1 MQAQFPHRVHKRVV
15 DEREDMPD
23 VQAGNHNKDPVD
35 EETGSAVEPGVISEN
50 PKRRVNI
57 KCQQ

>member
-1 MQAQFPHRVHKRVV
+1 VHKRVV

>member
-1 MQAQFPHRVHKRVV
+1 MQAQFPHRVYKGVA

-23 VQAGNHNKDPVD
+23 VQAGNNNKDPVNK
-35 EETGSAVEPGVISEN
+35 ETGSAVEPGVISEN

-57 KCQQ
+57 KRKQ

>member
-1 MQAQFPHRVHKRVV
+1 MQAQFPHRVHQGVA

-35 EETGSAVEPGVISEN
+35 KETGSAVESGVTSEN
-50 PKRRVNI
+50 RQRRVNL
-57 KCQQ
+57 KLKQ

>member
-1 MQAQFPHRVHKRVV
+1 MQAQFPHRVHKGVA

-35 EETGSAVEPGVISEN
+35 KETCSAVKPRVISEN
-50 PKRRVNI
+50 RQLRVNI
-57 KCQQ
+57 KLKQ